1 MDTKIEQIPKI
12 PQGLRDAAQQ
22 GVLIPFVGAGASRL
36 AGSPGWDGFADGAL
50 CQLIGRGRLSYA
62 EVEQLRGLS
71 PRVKLSLARAFGE
84 RFNQDIKYSELLRNN
99 SHQKKIGDRLYTAL
113 ARLGK
118 TFVTTNYDEWL
129 DDMIIQNVT
138 GVTRVVGQ
146 SQSTTAPEAMRVVY
160 KAAEL
165 TYANLD
171 CPYTVI
177 HLHGSVKDPDNMI
190 LTTGDYVRHYAND
203 RNREENQVLTFLNNL
218 FTRRTV
224 LFVGYGLE
232 EHELLEQIIIK
243 ERPASGIDGISVQ
256 HYLLQGFFS
265 HELKLMEHLSSYYMN
280 ECGIELL
287 PFLRDDKDH
296 EQLVDVLE
304 NFAEQTPASSPM
316 VLQELIDMEHLLQ

>member
-1 MDTKIEQIPKI
+1 
-12 PQGLRDAAQQ
+12 
-22 GVLIPFVGAGASRL
+22 
-36 AGSPGWDGFADGAL
+36 
-50 CQLIGRGRLSYA
+50 
-62 EVEQLRGLS
+62 
-71 PRVKLSLARAFGE
+71 
-84 RFNQDIKYSELLRNN
+84 
-99 SHQKKIGDRLYTAL
+99 
-113 ARLGK
+113 
-118 TFVTTNYDEWL
+118 
-129 DDMIIQNVT
+129 MIIQNVT

-203 RNREENQVLTFLNNL
+203 RNRVENQVLTFLNNL